1 MSYISTIDVA
11 SRFGLWNHFGSKSET
26 GEEEDKFDLN
36 AGSADEESFQ
46 ENSEHENKAIFQDS
60 TFMNEDGGFDY
71 DTFTENFVSEYGEFA
86 AQDITN
92 EDGSIN
98 FSKVKDY
105 FMSPEEIIMKDTKS
119 IDKSGKYST
128 YMSNFMQARAKPIS
142 SGIKSSS
149 IIFDLNT

>member
-71 DTFTENFVSEYGEFA
+71 DTFTENVITSYSIHYTKLYDASNNRIWQPTFV
-86 AQDITN
+86 D
-92 EDGSIN
+92 
-98 FSKVKDY
+98 
-105 FMSPEEIIMKDTKS
+105 
-119 IDKSGKYST
+119 
-128 YMSNFMQARAKPIS
+128 
-142 SGIKSSS
+142 
-149 IIFDLNT
+149 